1 MKYLKK
7 FENFDL
13 ESYSEPEEN
22 WNDEMDNMDETG
34 EMEEMEDDS
43 DFFPGDGEEEIT
55 EGLTAKQKKLPKA
68 LQDAILKKQGKKPK
82 KDDEDEDEKEDKKKS
97 KKEDKEEEDDKSKKG
112 LTAAQKK
119 LPKALQDAILK
130 KQKK

>member
-13 ESYSEPEEN
+13 EAYTEPEEIL
-22 WNDEMDNMDETG
+22 DNEMDET
-34 EMEEMEDDS
+34 EEMGDDS
-43 DFFPGDGEEEIT
+43 DIFPGDFFPGDGGEEIT

-68 LQDAILKKQGKKPK
+68 LQDAILKKQGKSP
-82 KDDEDEDEKEDKKKS
+82 
-97 KKEDKEEEDDKSKKG
+97 KKEDKEDKEEDKKKEDKDEKPAKG
-112 LTAAQKK
+112 LTAGQKK